1 MKSVAGL
8 VLAAGKSERMGSPKP
23 LLKIYGK
30 TFLEHIVEEARHSR
44 LSLISIV
51 LGHHASGVLETLP
64 QFTNQ
69 SIINSEYERGQ
80 LSSLQC
86 GLRSLTGIPIEGLM
100 VFLVDHPF
108 VRHDLLDQLIA
119 AFSEQ
124 EKAIVVPSFEN
135 RRGHPMIF
143 ASSLFPELLQAP
155 LEEGAVSVV
164 RRHQDQILHLKVS
177 DPGVLIDI
185 DTPEAYNE
193 FVVRA
198 GKT

>member
-8 VLAAGKSERMGSPKP
+8 ILAAGKSERMGSSKP

-44 LSLISIV
+44 LSLIRIV
-51 LGHHASGVLETLP
+51 LGHHASGVLDTLP

-69 SIINSEYERGQ
+69 AIINPEYEQGQ

-86 GLRSLTGIPIEGLM
+86 GLRSLAGAPIEGLM
-100 VFLVDHPF
+100 VFLIDHPF
-108 VRHDLLDQLIA
+108 VSSELLNQLIT

-124 EKAIVVPSFEN
+124 RKTIVVPSFAN

-143 ASSLFPELLQAP
+143 ASDLFPELLQAP

-164 RRHQDQILHLKVS
+164 RRHQDQILHLNVG